1 MLGSRKGRVNAFTKD
16 NVVFG
21 GIHNILTA
29 NDADH
34 SRIRRL
40 LSHAFSDKALREQE
54 PLIQGYIDSLVTGL
68 KKRMDSDGKADLSK
82 WFNWMTFDI
91 IGDLAFGEPFD
102 CLKEATY
109 QPWVKILVNNL
120 KAVVLTSVTMRFP
133 PLDKVL
139 AKLIPKQVA
148 QDRVNHYLMA
158 KEKVDRR
165 LDSNT
170 DRPDFISHIV
180 RHNGTKGGMT
190 REEIQVNSAVFTAA
204 GSETTATLLCGAIW
218 SLCNNPGYMNQLQD
232 EIRTKFSSAEEIKL
246 QKTDGMTYLQAV
258 VSECFRM
265 YPPAL
270 AGQPRVSPP
279 GGDFICCHYIPPKV

>member
-1 MLGSRKGRVNAFTKD
+1 MLRSRQGGVNPFAKD
-16 NVVFG
+16 KVVFG
-21 GIHNILTA
+21 GIQNIVTA
-29 NDADH
+29 DDADH

-54 PLIQGYIDSLVTGL
+54 PLIQGHIDTLVTGL
-68 KKRMDSDGKADLSK
+68 KRCMDSDGKADLSK

-91 IGDLAFGEPFD
+91 IGDLAFGEPFN

-109 QPWVKILVNNL
+109 QPWVKMLMNNL

-133 PLDKVL
+133 PFDRVL
-139 AKLIPKQVA
+139 AKFIPKQVA
-148 QDRVNHYLMA
+148 QDRIDHYMMA

-180 RHNGTKGGMT
+180 RHNGSKGGMT
-190 REEIQVNSAVFTAA
+190 REEIQVNSGVFIAA
-204 GSETTATLLCGAIW
+204 GSETTATLLCGAVW
-218 SLCNNPGYMNQLQD
+218 SLCNEPGYMNRLQE
-232 EIRTKFSSAEEIKL
+232 EIRTKFSRAEEINL
-246 QKTDGMTYLQAV
+246 QKTDDMTYLHAV

-279 GGDFICCHYIPPKV
+279 AGDFICGYYIPPKV